1 VTPAGDPG
9 GRAEG
14 RFRGSPAPSAE
25 VEPDFEQ
32 PAESPLI
39 APLLEIGR
47 VTRPHGLR
55 GEVVVDLTTDRVERL
70 APGTVLTSD
79 AGNLTVAAA
88 RPHQRRWIVAFE
100 GYTGREAADRLRGL
114 ALRAGAFDDPDA
126 LWVHD
131 LVGSEVVTI
140 EGEVAGTCVAV
151 VANPASDLLE
161 LDGGALVPVVF
172 VVERMPGRVIV
183 DPPEGLLEP

>member
-1 VTPAGDPG
+1 MTPAGDAG
-9 GRAEG
+9 GRTEA
-14 RFRGSPAPSAE
+14 RFRGSPAPYTGVA
-25 VEPDFEQ
+25 PHLEQ
-32 PAESPLI
+32 PAESTLTS
-39 APLLEIGR
+39 PLLEIGR
-47 VTRPHGLR
+47 VTRAHGVR

-70 APGTVLTSD
+70 APGTVLASD

-100 GYTGREAADRLRGL
+100 GHTDREAADRLRGV
-114 ALRAGAFDDPDA
+114 ALRAEALDDPGA

-131 LVGSEVVTI
+131 LVDSEVVTV
-140 EGEVAGTCVAV
+140 GGDLAGSCVAV

-161 LDGGALVPVVF
+161 LDGGALIPIVF
-172 VVERMPGRVIV
+172 VVGRSPGQVII

>member
-1 VTPAGDPG
+1 VTPAGDPD
-9 GRAEG
+9 GRTEG
-14 RFRGSPAPSAE
+14 RFRDSPAPSAG
-25 VEPDFEQ
+25 VAPDVEQ
-32 PAESPLI
+32 PPESTLI

-70 APGTVLTSD
+70 MPGTVLASD
-79 AGNLTVAAA
+79 AGDLTVAAA
-88 RPHQRRWIVAFE
+88 RPHHHRWIVAFE
-100 GYTGREAADRLRGL
+100 GHDRREAADRLRGL
-114 ALRAGAFDDPDA
+114 ALRAAPLDDPDA

-131 LVGSEVVTI
+131 LVGSEVVTVA
-140 EGEVAGTCVAV
+140 GDVAGTCVAV

-161 LDGGALVPVVF
+161 LDDGALVPVVF
-172 VVERMPGRVIV
+172 VVERRAGRVTI

>member
-1 VTPAGDPG
+1 MPRRRGPPTPGAKV
-9 GRAEG
+9 A
-14 RFRGSPAPSAE
+14 
-25 VEPDFEQ
+25 PDFEQ
-32 PAESPLI
+32 PAEPTFV
-39 APLLEIGR
+39 APLLEVGR

-70 APGTVLTSD
+70 AAGSVLSTD
-79 AGNLTVAAA
+79 AGDLTVAAA

-100 GYTGREAADRLRGL
+100 GHAGREAAERLRGL
-114 ALRAGAFDDPDA
+114 ALRAEALDDPDT

-131 LVGSEVVTI
+131 LVGSEVVTV

-172 VVERMPGRVIV
+172 VVERMPGRVVI

>member
-1 VTPAGDPG
+1 MTPAGDPG
-9 GRAEG
+9 GRT
-14 RFRGSPAPSAE
+14 
-25 VEPDFEQ
+25 
-32 PAESPLI
+32 

-70 APGTVLTSD
+70 TPGAVLASD
-79 AGNLTVAAA
+79 AGDLTVVAA

-100 GYTGREAADRLRGL
+100 GHTGREAADRLRGL
-114 ALRAGAFDDPDA
+114 ALRAEALDDPDQ

-140 EGEVAGTCVAV
+140 GGETVGSCVAV

-172 VVERMPGRVIV
+172 VVERRPGQVII
-183 DPPEGLLEP
+183 DPPEGLFEP

>member
-1 VTPAGDPG
+1 MPAPDPG
-9 GRAEG
+9 GRT
-14 RFRGSPAPSAE
+14 
-25 VEPDFEQ
+25 
-32 PAESPLI
+32 

-70 APGTVLTSD
+70 APGTVLASD
-79 AGNLTVAAA
+79 VGDLTVGAA

-100 GYTGREAADRLRGL
+100 GHTGREAADRLRGV
-114 ALRAGAFDDPDA
+114 ALRARALDDPDE
-126 LWVHD
+126 LWVHQ
-131 LVGSEVVTI
+131 LVGSDVVT
-140 EGEVAGTCVAV
+140 VAGHMVGTCVAV

-172 VVERMPGRVIV
+172 VVERRPGQVTI
-183 DPPEGLLEP
+183 DPPEGLLEL

>member
-1 VTPAGDPG
+1 MTPTGDAG
-9 GRAEG
+9 GRTEG
-14 RFRGSPAPSAE
+14 RFRGSPAPSADVAPD
-25 VEPDFEQ
+25 VEQ
-32 PAESPLI
+32 AVESTLI

-47 VTRPHGLR
+47 VTRPHGVR

-70 APGTVLTSD
+70 TPGTVLASD

-100 GYTGREAADRLRGL
+100 GHTGREAADRLRGV
-114 ALRAGAFDDPDA
+114 ALRAEALDDPDA

-131 LVGSEVVTI
+131 LVGSEVVTV
-140 EGEVAGTCVAV
+140 GGDVVGTCIAV

-172 VVERMPGRVIV
+172 VVERRPGRVII

>member
-1 VTPAGDPG
+1 MTPAGDSD
-9 GRAEG
+9 GRTEG
-14 RFRGSPAPSAE
+14 RFRGSPAPSAG
-25 VEPDFEQ
+25 VAPDVEQ
-32 PAESPLI
+32 PAESTRI
-39 APLLEIGR
+39 EPLLEIGR
-47 VTRPHGLR
+47 VTRPHGVR

-70 APGTVLTSD
+70 APGSVLASD

-100 GYTGREAADRLRGL
+100 GHTDRDAADRLRGL
-114 ALRAGAFDDPDA
+114 ALRAEALDDPEA

-131 LVGSEVVTI
+131 LVGSEVVTV
-140 EGEVAGTCVAV
+140 EGDEAGTCVAV

-172 VVERMPGRVIV
+172 VVARRPGRVTI

>member
-9 GRAEG
+9 GRTEG
-14 RFRGSPAPSAE
+14 RFHGSPAPSAE
-25 VEPDFEQ
+25 VAPDVEE
-32 PAESPLI
+32 PAESTVI
-39 APLLEIGR
+39 APLLEVGR

-55 GEVVVDLTTDRVERL
+55 GEVIVDLTTDRVERL
-70 APGTVLTSD
+70 IPGTVLSSD
-79 AGNLTVAAA
+79 AGDLTVAAA

-100 GYTGREAADRLRGL
+100 GHTQREAADRLRGL
-114 ALRAGAFDDPDA
+114 ALRAEALDDPDA

-131 LVGSEVVTI
+131 LVGSEVVTVD
-140 EGEVAGTCVAV
+140 GDVAGTCVAV

-172 VVERMPGRVIV
+172 VVERIAGRVVI
-183 DPPEGLLEP
+183 DPPEGLLGP